1 MLLLAAYLE
10 SKTAHNLPGREA
22 RGLNKPFGHPSSTP
36 IFGYIRMILCGA
48 LRREPSRS
56 RRRGYPRQPGYYR
69 DMTIPPDRPELHVR
83 LVWGSSIVVGPGKAD
98 LLAAIA
104 ETGSITA
111 AGRAMG
117 MSYKRAWYLLD
128 TMSRCFREPLIHAT
142 KGGKGFGGA
151 CLTPMGTRVLALY
164 RAIEKQAAAGAA
176 AELASLLELVVETP
190 PEPGGRKSRAE
201 L

>member
-1 MLLLAAYLE
+1 VVPAGY
-10 SKTAHNLPGREA
+10 HRE
-22 RGLNKPFGHPSSTP
+22 
-36 IFGYIRMILCGA
+36 
-48 LRREPSRS
+48 
-56 RRRGYPRQPGYYR
+56 
-69 DMTIPPDRPELHVR
+69 MTIPPDRPKLHVR

-98 LLAAIA
+98 LLTAIA

-128 TMSRCFREPLIHAT
+128 TMNRCFREPLIHAT

-151 CLTPMGTRVLALY
+151 RLTPMGKQVLDLY

-176 AELASLLELVVETP
+176 AELASLAELVVETP
-190 PEPGGRKSRAE
+190 PEPGSRKARVE